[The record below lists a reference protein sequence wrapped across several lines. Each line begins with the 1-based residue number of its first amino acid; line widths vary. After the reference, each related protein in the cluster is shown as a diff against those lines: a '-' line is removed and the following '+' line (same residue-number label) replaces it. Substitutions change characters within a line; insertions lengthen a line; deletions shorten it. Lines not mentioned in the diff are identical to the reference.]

1 MQKTQFENAKIQF
14 SRYWLALLGAPQIS
28 YLWIFLGLERKKCVS
43 NRTRACVSV
52 WGEVDRGVFHVQFGF
67 LGVELAAVR
76 VALVPDSHHHL
87 GGLVKGYGG
96 VVSVE
101 GEDGPLEVNDRQ
113 AVALRTSH
121 ESHLVLGLV
130 FAVRTQSVGEVTV
143 DLFGLESVRSGH
155 LLCWL
160 FHNQGSE

>member
-1 MQKTQFENAKIQF
+1 MRERNVLVTGPGHVFPFEEKSIVAF
-14 SRYWLALLGAPQIS
+14 
-28 YLWIFLGLERKKCVS
+28 
-43 NRTRACVSV
+43 
-52 WGEVDRGVFHVQFGF
+52 FHVQFGF

-76 VALVPDSHHHL
+76 VALVTNSHHHL
-87 GGLVKGYGG
+87 GGLVEGDGG

-155 LLCWL
+155 QLNAILLA
-160 FHNQGSE
+160 FHNQGSG